1 MKSNKIIE
9 THWPLEGLDAL
20 EYFQSKGRYLRKGL
34 KDPIIEYPNI
44 NSDNIMILKSS
55 IGKSKK
61 FNSTKLIL
69 KFRSDEQKQ
78 NKFS

>member
-20 EYFQSKGRYLRKGL
+20 EYFQSKERFLRKVL
-34 KDPIIEYPNI
+34 KDPIIEYFDIDSI
-44 NSDNIMILKSS
+44 NVTFSRPSF
-55 IGKSKK
+55 GKSN
-61 FNSTKLIL
+61 FNLKLIS